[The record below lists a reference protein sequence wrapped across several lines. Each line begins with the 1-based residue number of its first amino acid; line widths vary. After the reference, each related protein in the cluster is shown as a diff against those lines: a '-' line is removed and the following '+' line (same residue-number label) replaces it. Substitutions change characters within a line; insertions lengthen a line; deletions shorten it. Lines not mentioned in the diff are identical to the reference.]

1 MQLSPMLSVFWH
13 KYVQVITLIWGNE
26 EDNYVNKGFDSI
38 CREMI
43 WMPKC
48 ENKLKKWNEMKLS

>member
-1 MQLSPMLSVFWH
+1 MQFSPMVIVFWH
-13 KYVQVITLIWGNE
+13 KYVKVITLIFGNE
-26 EDNYVNKGFDSI
+26 EDNYVNKGFDSV

-43 WMPKC
+43 WMPKY